1 MMISAP
7 LDIYAVLFL
16 TLIPITLILL
26 CFNKKVKAYLKK
38 HEIIDGFVDTTLL
51 LSIWFIGNHFID
63 WKLSAIIAIALTWI
77 VWKKRS

>member
-1 MMISAP
+1 MISAP

-77 VWKKRS
+77 VWKKRT

>member
-77 VWKKRS
+77 VWKKRT

>member
-51 LSIWFIGNHFID
+51 LSIWFIGNHFVD